1 MSKKKSTIMDDDP
14 LAWLR
19 DEPSDDA
26 VDDINIEAQVQ
37 DEPLESAPEE
47 IVAKEVSVEDKQE
60 SDSHIVEQIAEQID
74 EKAGSEESESDESDI
89 EQSFIKEKAEGA
101 DSNEECLVAATEI
114 ETEVDIEKEMESQ
127 TCSSEESQVTASE
140 EDKPVAESSLLSENN
155 EEDVAMATSNSEKI
169 ILEED
174 VSIVQVAVLK
184 EAWLPMLD
192 SGKDIDINAS
202 AVEDIDT
209 AGLQLLL
216 SLVKTAK
223 DSGRSVT
230 WESPSEAVIN
240 AVKETS
246 LRDALGIQI

>member
-1 MSKKKSTIMDDDP
+1 MDDDP

-19 DEPSDDA
+19 DEPADDA
-26 VDDINIEAQVQ
+26 IDHIKVEGQAQ
-37 DEPLESAPEE
+37 DEMLEPALEE
-47 IVAKEVSVEDKQE
+47 IIVKEVSVEDKQE
-60 SDSHIVEQIAEQID
+60 SDSHIAEQIS
-74 EKAGSEESESDESDI
+74 EQTCSEESESDESDI
-89 EQSFIKEKAEGA
+89 EQRSIKEKMEAA
-101 DSNEECLVAATEI
+101 DSYEEGLLAATEI
-114 ETEVDIEKEMESQ
+114 DAEGDIEMEMESQ
-127 TCSSEESQVTASE
+127 TCSGEELQVTASE
-140 EDKPVAESSLLSENN
+140 ENVQAKESSPLSENN

-169 ILEED
+169 VLEED
-174 VSIVQVAVLK
+174 VSIVQVAILK
-184 EAWLPMLD
+184 EAWLPVLD

-223 DSGRSVT
+223 DSGRTVT